1 MEKTS
6 HILIVGPAAE
16 QLGYAHGLEKA
27 DPHYF
32 FVQERYDQLC
42 EARRYT
48 HLWLAAYIYIY
59 TALYSLYLYAHLWL
73 AAAPPLH
80 DVFPTCV
87 D

>member
-16 QLGYAHGLEKA
+16 QLGYAHGLERA

-42 EARRYT
+42 EARR
-48 HLWLAAYIYIY
+48 
-59 TALYSLYLYAHLWL
+59 
-73 AAAPPLH
+73 
-80 DVFPTCV
+80 
-87 D
+87 